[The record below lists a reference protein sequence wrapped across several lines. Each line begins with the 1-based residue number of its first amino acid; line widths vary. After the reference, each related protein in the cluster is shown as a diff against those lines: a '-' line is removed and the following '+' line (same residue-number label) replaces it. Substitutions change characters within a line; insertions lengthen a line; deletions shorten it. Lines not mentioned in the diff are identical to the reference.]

1 MISADVRRALRSIG
15 SARLRALLTL
25 LGVVMST
32 SSFVLLVALIRGGEE
47 RLAAMQDEVNDTNL
61 VIVRATPPPHG
72 SEQRAGRVLSRS
84 DARVLESSR
93 ALGGAGVA
101 AEKSRET
108 TARYGGREQRVRLMS
123 AGPGALQLY
132 RLELGRGRYLNETDF
147 DEQRRTC
154 VIGHELWEKLLDSR
168 PELTAALEID
178 GDLWSV
184 VGVLQAKPSMAKG
197 DATNSW
203 NRRVLVPETSF
214 DLAYN
219 PQHQAEQLFLRP
231 AGAPAAAALPALEA
245 ITKSTLL
252 RLHDGLSNFKMAPRE
267 EREQARLIFQ
277 IVQIL
282 LVGTALVSLLVGGIN
297 VMNVMLV
304 TVTERTREIGIRR
317 AVGAS
322 PRAIIRQF
330 LVEAMLLTSLGGIFG
345 VALGCA
351 LGWGSTLV
359 LRQLVGQW
367 SLHLELWAILLGV
380 GLSMATGLAFGLYPA
395 RRAAQ
400 LDVIDALRNE

>member
-1 MISADVRRALRSIG
+1 MIVADLRRALHSIG

-47 RLAAMQDEVNDTNL
+47 RLAAMEQQVNDTDL
-61 VIVRATPPPHG
+61 VIVRATPAPPG

-84 DARVLESSR
+84 DGQALADSR

-101 AEKSRET
+101 AEQYREA
-108 TARYGGREQRVRLMS
+108 TARRGLIERRVRLMS
-123 AGPGALQLY
+123 AGPRALQLY

-147 DEQRRTC
+147 AESRRSC
-154 VIGHELWEKLLDSR
+154 VIGYELWETLLLGSLKLDA
-168 PELTAALEID
+168 ELEIE
-178 GDLWSV
+178 GELWSV
-184 VGVLQAKPSMAKG
+184 VGVLQNKPSMGGG
-197 DATNSW
+197 DSTQSW
-203 NRRVLVPETSF
+203 NRRVLVPETSY
-214 DLAYN
+214 DVAYN
-219 PQHQAEQLFLRP
+219 PSHEAQQLFVRP
-231 AGAPAAAALPALEA
+231 AGAPTPPALQALEA

-252 RLHDGLSNFKMAPRE
+252 RLHQGLSNFSLAPRQQ
-267 EREQARLIFQ
+267 REQAQLIFR

-322 PRAIIRQF
+322 PRAITRQF
-330 LVEAMLLTSLGGIFG
+330 LVEAMLLTSLGGVFG

-351 LGWGSTLV
+351 LGWCSTLV

-380 GLSMATGLAFGLYPA
+380 GLSMATGLIFGLYPA

>member
-1 MISADVRRALRSIG
+1 MISADLRRALSSIG

-47 RLAAMQDEVNDTNL
+47 RLAAMEEQVNDTEL
-61 VIVRATPPPHG
+61 VIVRATAPPHG
-72 SEQRAGRVLSRS
+72 SEQRAGRVLSHS
-84 DARVLESSR
+84 DAQVLQSSR
-93 ALGGAGVA
+93 ALGGARVA
-101 AEKSRET
+101 VEQNRGTKTQR
-108 TARYGGREQRVRLMS
+108 GGREQRVNVMS
-123 AGPGALQLY
+123 APPGALELY
-132 RLELGRGRYLNETDF
+132 RLELGRGRYLNEADF
-147 DEQRRTC
+147 KEQRRTC
-154 VIGHELWEKLLDSR
+154 VIGSELWEKLLDSSA
-168 PELTAALEID
+168 ELDAELEID
-178 GDLWSV
+178 GELWSV
-184 VGVLQAKPSMAKG
+184 VGVLRPKPSMASG
-197 DATNSW
+197 DASNSW

-219 PQHQAEQLFLRP
+219 PQHEAERLFLRP
-231 AGAPAAAALPALEA
+231 AGKPAPAALLTLEA
-245 ITKSTLL
+245 ITQSTLL
-252 RLHDGLSNFKMAPRE
+252 RLHQGLSNFALAPRQ
-267 EREQARLIFQ
+267 EREQAQLIFR

-330 LVEAMLLTSLGGIFG
+330 LVEAMLLTSLGGFFG

-351 LGWGSTLV
+351 LGWGSALV

-367 SLHLELWAILLGV
+367 PLHLELWAILLGV
-380 GLSMATGLAFGLYPA
+380 GLSMATGLVFGLYPA

-400 LDVIDALRNE
+400 LDVIEAL